1 MSDRYV
7 LIQML
12 ASYTVSGPDIG
23 ETVYCKGYN
32 YQVPAS
38 LAVDLCHRLE
48 PMAEVVNIFASEQDM
63 DSQEAS
69 DLLESLQPIPLPQ
82 VEEG

>member
-7 LIQML
+7 RVKML
-12 ASYTVSGPDIG
+12 ASHTVSGPEIG
-23 ETVYCKGYN
+23 ETVYQEGSI
-32 YQVPAS
+32 YQIPAT
-38 LAVDLCHRLE
+38 LAVDLCHRIT
-48 PMAEVVNIFASEQDM
+48 PAAEVVDIFASEQDM